1 MFHIFKENSKMKK
14 LYTMVLAAALVGT
27 FTSCD
32 DFLDYTPTA
41 VVDED
46 KAFSEPDKM
55 VNSAYAMLG
64 DCWYSYPFNLW
75 PYGDLSSDDC
85 LKGGGGT
92 GDTGYHDVEIWSTL
106 TSTKGELDE
115 LWYRL
120 YCAVSRCNRALVSLQ
135 RNGES
140 TLGAEVTKQRE
151 AEVRFLRAH
160 FYFKLLSMYR
170 QIPWIDEKVYE
181 DKATESTSNT
191 QFTYEELWQ
200 KVIADF
206 QTAYDVL
213 PAKQKDGGRVNKIA
227 AAGYLA
233 KCYLTIAWGDGYE
246 ATDGVDHINKE
257 YMQKVVEYTD
267 VVKNSDYGYM
277 ADFGDIFLPDN
288 KNSKESVFAVQ
299 ASDYSEDHTTF
310 GRGNWSN
317 VLNGCWGMW
326 SCGWDFHKPSQDL
339 VNAFKTKNG
348 LPEFDDYNKHIDYPI
363 NGKPNNQKWD
373 PRLFHTVGMPTFP
386 YKYEKEYTLTKA
398 NSRTPNTYGYY
409 CSMKEVPQRSKG
421 ETYNG
426 SWQAFAMNDYVFRY
440 SDVMLMRAEALIET
454 DQLMEARDIIN
465 AYDTSAD
472 TIETGKAIAKGFGKE
487 FVTVTDVPMFIANR
501 VMCPMMNE
509 AAILAGENVCSYEDI
524 DKACELG
531 YNLPMGPLKLADAI
545 GIDIMISVMESLYQ
559 ETADSKYRPAHLY
572 KVLYRA
578 GRLGRKSGKGFYDY
592 TK

>member
-1 MFHIFKENSKMKK
+1 MKK
-14 LYTMVLAAALVGT
+14 LYTMVLAAALMGS
-27 FTSCD
+27 FTSCN
-32 DFLDYTPTA
+32 DFLDYKPTA

-120 YCAVSRCNRALVSLQ
+120 YCAVSRCNRALVALE

-140 TLGAEVTKQRE
+140 TLGAETTKQRE

-160 FYFKLLSMYR
+160 FYFKLLTMYR

-181 DKATESTSNT
+181 DKATESTPNT

-257 YMQKVVEYTD
+257 YMQKVIDYTD

-277 ADFGDIFLPDN
+277 ADFGDIFLPDY
-288 KNSKESVFAVQ
+288 KNNKESIFAVQ
-299 ASDYSEDHTTF
+299 ASDYSEDHTTY
-310 GRGNWSN
+310 GRGNWSDM
-317 VLNGCWGMW
+317 LNGCWGMW

-348 LPEFDDYNKHIDYPI
+348 LPEFDDYNQTNDYPI
-363 NGKPNNQKWD
+363 KGKVTDQKWD
-373 PRLFHTVGMPTFP
+373 PRLFHTVGMPTYP
-386 YKYEKEYTLTKA
+386 YKYEEQYTMTTA

-409 CSMKEVPQRSKG
+409 TSLKEVPQRSKG

-426 SWQAFAMNDYVFRY
+426 SWQAFAMNDYVLRY
-440 SDVMLMRAEALIET
+440 TDVMLMRAEALIELGGS
-454 DQLMEARDIIN
+454 QNLEEARTIIN
-465 AYDTSAD
+465 NIRQRAKNSVDKH
-472 TIETGKAIAKGFGKE
+472 IEYAKDQCDIALYPE
-487 FVTVTDVPMFIANR
+487 
-501 VMCPMMNE
+501 
-509 AAILAGENVCSYEDI
+509 SYFQD
-524 DKACELG
+524 
-531 YNLPMGPLKLADAI
+531 
-545 GIDIMISVMESLYQ
+545 Q
-559 ETADSKYRPAHLY
+559 ETARKCLRWERRLEMAMEDGRFFDLRRWGIASETLNKYFAHEKNDVYSFTNGKGEVVNQTYAQYLNDAHFTPGKNEFYPVPYNQLYYIPGLY
-572 KVLYRA
+572 KQN
-578 GRLGRKSGKGFYDY
+578 KGYE
-592 TK
+592 